1 MGIGVFMIPNM
12 DPRALKRMMD
22 SMGMKS
28 TEIESDKVII
38 FGREKD
44 IVIENPSVTMIE
56 MQGNLSFQITGE
68 MREAQKEAATV
79 EVTDDDIQL
88 VREKTGAS
96 EEAAKKALA
105 ESKGDIAQAIMK
117 LKG

>member
-1 MGIGVFMIPNM
+1 MDIGVFMIPNM

-22 SMGMKS
+22 SMGMKN
-28 TEIESDKVII
+28 TEIESDRVVI
-38 FGREKD
+38 FGRGKD

-56 MQGNLSFQITGE
+56 MQGNVSFQITGD
-68 MREAQKEAATV
+68 MREAQKEASPA
-79 EVTDDDIQL
+79 EITDEDIQL

-96 EEAAKKALA
+96 KEVARKALL
-105 ESKGDIAQAIMK
+105 ESDGDIAKAIMK